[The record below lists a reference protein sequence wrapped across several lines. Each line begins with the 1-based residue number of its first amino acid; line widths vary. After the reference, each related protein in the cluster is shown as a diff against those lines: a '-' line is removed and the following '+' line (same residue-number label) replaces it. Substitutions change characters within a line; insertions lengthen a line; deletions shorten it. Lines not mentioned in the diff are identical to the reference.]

1 MIFYS
6 IKSIINKSNYLITS
20 KKAHTLI
27 EMMLSITIFSLLLVT
42 IFMVLNIGLKSWQLG
57 EMSSSNQQAAEVAMQ
72 RITGELKIS
81 NRITC
86 TFDKANAAD
95 PDYICFESPM
105 DGEDFKTD
113 STTKNPLW
121 QSHIIY
127 YILPCS
133 SDSEKN
139 ILYRRVMPH
148 ASSVI
153 AIVLNNLTILSYLTP
168 DEIGGEKPRVI
179 VRDVEKFEI
188 KQGEG
193 NLIHIT
199 LVCARTMDDKKL
211 AYEQDFNR
219 GVKASITVSTSI
231 RPRN

>member
-1 MIFYS
+1 MISYS
-6 IKSIINKSNYLITS
+6 KKSDIHNYLITS

-27 EMMLSITIFSLLLVT
+27 EMMLSVTIFSLLLVT
-42 IFMVLNIGLKSWQLG
+42 IFMVLSIGLKSWQMG

-86 TFDKANAAD
+86 KFEKASATD
-95 PDYICFESPM
+95 PDYICFETPM
-105 DGEDFKTD
+105 DDQEFKTD
-113 STTKNPLW
+113 STTRNPLW

-127 YILPCS
+127 YILPVS
-133 SDSEKN
+133 AGSKKN
-139 ILYRRVMPH
+139 ILYRRIIEH

-153 AIVLNNLTILSYLTP
+153 PVILNDLTISSYLTP
-168 DEIGGEKPRVI
+168 GETGGKKPKVI
-179 VRDVEKFEI
+179 IRDVEKFEV

-193 NLIHIT
+193 NLITIT
-199 LVCARTMDDKKL
+199 LVCARTMEEKKL

-219 GVKASITVSTSI
+219 GVKSSITVSTSI